1 MEKLS
6 QSKVALVVAAFL
18 GGFHLLW
25 AVLVATGYAQAI
37 MDWVYW
43 VHFLNNPF
51 VLDVFDPTRA
61 AMLVVFTSVVGYVG
75 GWIFATLWNSMLKKN
90 R

>member
-1 MEKLS
+1 MEKLN
-6 QSKVALVVAAFL
+6 QNKVAMVVAAFL
-18 GGFHLLW
+18 GGWHLLW
-25 AVLVATGYAQAI
+25 AVLVAMGYAQ
-37 MDWVYW
+37 MLLDWVYW

-61 AMLVVFTSVVGYVG
+61 ALLVVFTSVVGYVG
-75 GWIFATLWNSMLKKN
+75 GWLFTAIWNSMLRKK